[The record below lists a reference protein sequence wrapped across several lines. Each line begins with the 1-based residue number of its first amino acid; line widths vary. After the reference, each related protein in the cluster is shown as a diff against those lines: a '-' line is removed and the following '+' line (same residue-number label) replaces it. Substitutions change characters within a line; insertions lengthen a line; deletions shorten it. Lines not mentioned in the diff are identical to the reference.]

1 MPHPRVLD
9 ISKTGLLIVDVQEA
23 FRSVT
28 KDLGPIVLRITKII
42 RGFQLLDRPVIV
54 TEQYP
59 RGLGRTAEEIRSV
72 LPPDFEYIEK
82 SSFSACGASGFEDGL
97 RKAGISQVVLC
108 GLETHVC
115 VNQTAHDLLNL
126 GFDVHLLADCVASRS
141 DENKQIGLSKMYTSG
156 VVPSSVE
163 MALFEMMSD
172 SKHHV
177 FKEIQSLIK

>member
-1 MPHPRVLD
+1 MPHPKVLD
-9 ISKTGLLIVDVQEA
+9 ISKTGLLVVDVQEA
-23 FRSVT
+23 FRAVIDDSAV
-28 KDLGPIVLRITKII
+28 IAHRIAKVV
-42 RGFQLLDRPVIV
+42 RGFQLLHRPVIV

-59 RGLGRTAEEIRSV
+59 KGLGRTAEEIRSV
-72 LPPDFEYIEK
+72 LPSDFEYVEK
-82 SSFSACGASGFEDGL
+82 STFSACGVSGFQDRL

-126 GFDVHLLADCVASRS
+126 GFDVHLLADCVASRT
-141 DENKQIGLSKMYTSG
+141 DENKRAGLAKMFASG
-156 VVPSSVE
+156 VVRSSVE

-172 SKHHV
+172 SKHHA